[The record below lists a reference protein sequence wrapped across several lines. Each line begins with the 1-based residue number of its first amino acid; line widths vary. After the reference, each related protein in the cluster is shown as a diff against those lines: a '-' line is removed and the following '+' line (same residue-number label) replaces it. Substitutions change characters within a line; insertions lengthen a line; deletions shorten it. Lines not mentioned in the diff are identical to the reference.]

1 MGELSEAST
10 AGTDTGE
17 TASTVSGASSKATSR
32 GPPKTISRQN
42 TGRTNHFRGN
52 VTGMNGN
59 VFQLHSERNRKGQF
73 RDSLEALKTLSA
85 TEFKQEVRFLEPL
98 FRALEDP
105 VVPLPVK
112 PDQKVYPDSSDSSK
126 VDPVRLDIYK
136 AEITEY
142 VKKEERLKQ
151 TKSALVNIVIAQC
164 SKPMRNKLKGTKNY
178 DSMER
183 QGDIAG
189 LLKAIRDLT
198 NQIEENVSQ
207 YETMDEL
214 HRQFFLYHQN
224 YGEDNSTHLTKF
236 KELVEVLEHNGS
248 SIFKDQGLVQQEVDA
263 TGAKTD
269 EEIKACEKITREK
282 HLATCFIRRAN
293 QGIYAPLMRELRDQR
308 LHGNDLYPQNLADAY
323 TLLENHSSSRRQGRP
338 GNEGRRNKEGG
349 SVVQGIQ
356 HAQQGDRNKEPGGP
370 IAGVDGRFIPYR
382 RCYACKRFGHFADN
396 CPGEGEVEGQ
406 QHHMHAAIIES
417 NDEWDSDDESVE
429 ISFTYLTNKDRIQP
443 DRNKI
448 LIDTGSNCSVFNNI
462 EMLEGVRRSKHKLK
476 AFTNGGSQESEYRGF
491 LPGFFEVWY
500 NPESMINILSF
511 DEVSKRFRI
520 TMDTG
525 EENTIKVHIDEE
537 KGKVLRFKSI
547 EAGLYILEANDNE
560 LVTH

>member
-1 MGELSEAST
+1 
-10 AGTDTGE
+10 
-17 TASTVSGASSKATSR
+17 
-32 GPPKTISRQN
+32 
-42 TGRTNHFRGN
+42 
-52 VTGMNGN
+52 MNGN
-59 VFQLHSERNRKGQF
+59 VFQLHSERNKKGQF

-164 SKPMRNKLKGTKNY
+164 SKPMRNKLKGIKNY

-263 TGAKTD
+263 AGAKTD

-282 HLATCFIRRAN
+282 HLATCFLRRAN

-308 LHGNDLYPQNLADAY
+308 LHGNDL
-323 TLLENHSSSRRQGRP
+323 
-338 GNEGRRNKEGG
+338 
-349 SVVQGIQ
+349 
-356 HAQQGDRNKEPGGP
+356 
-370 IAGVDGRFIPYR
+370 
-382 RCYACKRFGHFADN
+382 
-396 CPGEGEVEGQ
+396 
-406 QHHMHAAIIES
+406 
-417 NDEWDSDDESVE
+417 
-429 ISFTYLTNKDRIQP
+429 
-443 DRNKI
+443 
-448 LIDTGSNCSVFNNI
+448 
-462 EMLEGVRRSKHKLK
+462 
-476 AFTNGGSQESEYRGF
+476 
-491 LPGFFEVWY
+491 
-500 NPESMINILSF
+500 
-511 DEVSKRFRI
+511 
-520 TMDTG
+520 
-525 EENTIKVHIDEE
+525 
-537 KGKVLRFKSI
+537 
-547 EAGLYILEANDNE
+547 
-560 LVTH
+560 